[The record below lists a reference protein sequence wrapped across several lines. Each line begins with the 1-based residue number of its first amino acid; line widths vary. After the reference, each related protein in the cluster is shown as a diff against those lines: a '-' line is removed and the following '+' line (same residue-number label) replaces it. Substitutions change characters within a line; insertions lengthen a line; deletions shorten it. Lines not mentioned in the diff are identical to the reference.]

1 MSNAHTAAHYDITP
15 GQCSPGVHHYYA
27 TQEQAQASARAKS
40 RDGKFYSTRKCPAC
54 TGWRLVR
61 RS

>member
-1 MSNAHTAAHYDITP
+1 MSNAYSATHHDITP
-15 GQCSPGVHHYYA
+15 GQCSPAVHHFYA
-27 TQEQAQASARAKS
+27 TAEQARASARAKS
-40 RDGKFYSTRKCPAC
+40 HSGKFYTVTKCAAC